1 MIVTA
6 LTYQAGWEQH
16 EKEAFDYLIYVLR
29 HFNYFIII

>member
-16 EKEAFDYLIYVLR
+16 EKEVFDYLMHL
-29 HFNYFIII
+29 NYFIII